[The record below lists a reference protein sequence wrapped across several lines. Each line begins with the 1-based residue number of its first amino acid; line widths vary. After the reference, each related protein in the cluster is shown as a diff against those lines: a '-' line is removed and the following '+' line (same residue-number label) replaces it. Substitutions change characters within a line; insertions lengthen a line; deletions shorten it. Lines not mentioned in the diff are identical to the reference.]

1 MGIALEPGHR
11 AASARTPQ
19 ASARIVLAK
28 NGGAIR
34 TIVGHGSIRAVSV
47 YPSVK
52 AGYAMPTEAPHERML
67 VRICEADPQ
76 VVDYQTQPHRL
87 EIPLNDRA
95 KPVIYFPDCIRQMA
109 DGAIEVIE
117 TKKTAS
123 EFTRSSSYA
132 WKLDLA
138 EQVYADLG
146 WRFRRLSQQ
155 DDIDVKPLWPN
166 ARMISV
172 RNKRRV
178 TSADQLRFQEAVLK
192 RNGTV
197 AFAEAVEVMTDSAT
211 SPLPVATTLVHALV
225 CRRIAWIDIAA
236 RIDRD
241 TPVRLVGPSAAST
254 IRTLDQF
261 VDGDLASGS
270 RILAE
275 AA

>member
-1 MGIALEPGHR
+1 MGIGLEPGR
-11 AASARTPQ
+11 GAASARTLQ
-19 ASARIVLAK
+19 AAARIVLAR

-87 EIPLNDRA
+87 EIPLSDRA
-95 KPVIYFPDCIRQMA
+95 QPLIYFPDCIRQMA

-117 TKKTAS
+117 TKKTAA

-138 EQVYADLG
+138 EQVYAGLG

-155 DDIDVKPLWPN
+155 DDIDIKPLWPN

-178 TSADQLRFQEAVLK
+178 TSADRLRFQEAVLK
-192 RNGTV
+192 RNGII
-197 AFAEAVEVMTDSAT
+197 AFAEAVEVMTDSGA
-211 SPLPVATTLVHALV
+211 SPLPVATTLVHALI
-225 CRRIAWIDIAA
+225 CRRVAWIDIAA

-241 TPVRLVGPSAAST
+241 TPMRLTGPSVAST
-254 IRTLDQF
+254 IRVPDEFACGELT
-261 VDGDLASGS
+261 SGS
-270 RILAE
+270 RVMAE